1 MKSQNLLQEGDINLG
16 FERMKWINHLP
27 DDTMEILED
36 DSRHFLHQSLST
48 PCLDVITDCYGPYII
63 NAQGKKILD
72 FHGNNLHQVG
82 YKNSYV
88 LDAIVQQLNTLP
100 FSPRRFANQ
109 SANNLAQKLTD
120 ISPKDLD
127 KVLLAPSGAIVNSI
141 ALKLA
146 RIYTG
151 KHKVVSMWGSF
162 HGAGLDTISV
172 GGEASFRAG
181 IGPLMSGFSHVLPP
195 STYRSFWENDPFQDK
210 YVEYIK
216 YVFEQEGDVGALMAE
231 TIRNTDVQIPHKD
244 FWKKIRALCDE
255 YGVLL
260 ILDEI
265 PTALGRTGKFF
276 AFEHFGIIPDMVTI
290 GKGLGGA
297 VFPIAA
303 ILVNNKFDIASEHS
317 VGHFTHEKSPVG
329 SAAALATIQYL
340 ENHDIVNRVSILERY
355 VKEKMT
361 LLFRQYQMIGDIR
374 GIGLLWAIEL
384 VKNRQTKEQACD
396 EAEKIM
402 YYCLQNGLNFKVSQG
417 NVLTLS
423 PSLIISED
431 ELFNAFQILD
441 NAFSK
446 YRTISK

>member
-1 MKSQNLLQEGDINLG
+1 MKNPNLLQEGDINLSI
-16 FERMKWINHLP
+16 ERMKWVNDLS
-27 DDTMEILED
+27 DSTMEILD
-36 DSRHFLHQSLST
+36 IDAKYFLHQSLST

-63 NAQGKKILD
+63 NSQGKKILD

-82 YKNSYV
+82 YKNSTV
-88 LDAIVQQLNTLP
+88 LEAIIQQLKTLP

-109 SANNLAQKLTD
+109 SANSLAEKLIE
-120 ISPKDLD
+120 ISPKGLD
-127 KVLLAPSGAIVNSI
+127 KVLFAPSGTLVNSI

-146 RIYTG
+146 RLYTG

-172 GGEASFRAG
+172 GGEPSFRAG
-181 IGPLMSGFSHVLPP
+181 IGPLMSGISHVLPP
-195 STYRSFWENDPFQDK
+195 SSYRSFWNDDSCQDK

-231 TIRNTDVQIPHKD
+231 TIRNTDVQILHKD
-244 FWKKIRALCDE
+244 FWKKIRTLCDE
-255 YGVLL
+255 FGILL

-265 PTALGRTGKFF
+265 PTALGRSGKFF
-276 AFEHFGIIPDMVTI
+276 AFDHYGIVPDMVTI
-290 GKGLGGA
+290 GKGLGGG

-329 SAAALATIQYL
+329 SAAALATIKYIEDQDILNKVSVL
-340 ENHDIVNRVSILERY
+340 EVF
-355 VKEKMT
+355 VKEQMR

-374 GIGLLWAIEL
+374 GIGLLWAIEI
-384 VKNRQTKEQACD
+384 VKNRQTKQKASI

-402 YYCLQNGLNFKVSQG
+402 YYCLDQGLNFKVSHG
-417 NVLTLS
+417 NILTLS
-423 PSLIISED
+423 PSLIITEE
-431 ELFNAFQILD
+431 ELSTAFSILD
-441 NAFSK
+441 KAFSK
-446 YRTISK
+446 YLTPAK